1 MTHVMLNKKRLLRLL
16 FYSNENYYNFPHE
29 LNIMLAMIT
38 TDISCYL
45 IFQLA
50 PVQQF
55 NVILAAHFF
64 MLSPFQSNLIK
75 N

>member
-1 MTHVMLNKKRLLRLL
+1 
-16 FYSNENYYNFPHE
+16 
-29 LNIMLAMIT
+29 MLAMIT

-75 N
+75 NWYRKLILHNKIVGFKTVK